1 MSSTVGLIG
10 DSEERT
16 MALQRSFLTK
26 VKSGLFGQA
35 WHKCKNH
42 KDLDSDY
49 ITDGTRQ
56 PAAVLERMLLAIKQ
70 GTQDIAPLLKKRHFL
85 RPRTLWQ
92 WLWRNV
98 AAPFSRAHVVGQD
111 EWLHAFLTLHE
122 KHCAEQQSLK
132 REYEVLEEENDALK
146 EELKKM
152 ERQLKRRRTENQ
164 RLRVL
169 AQRNS

>member
-1 MSSTVGLIG
+1 
-10 DSEERT
+10 
-16 MALQRSFLTK
+16 MAADACCIVCFEPARRPVRVHDRYASPSCNALTCAACRLQLFAENAGNSFRCRCGNR
-26 VKSGLFGQA
+26 V
-35 WHKCKNH
+35 
-42 KDLDSDY
+42 
-49 ITDGTRQ
+49 
-56 PAAVLERMLLAIKQ
+56 PV
-70 GTQDIAPLLKKRHFL
+70 LLKKRHFL

-122 KHCAEQQSLK
+122 KHRAEQHSLK